1 VSDRRLPIAVWLREG
16 WVNRIEGVLE
26 EWVRHVG
33 RLAIGC
39 DNADGLIGDN
49 LRGRDG
55 VSRPVPVGGSQVLG
69 CGNPTPCIDLVRVC
83 DLESVLLQHLLD
95 NLIDISM

>member
-1 VSDRRLPIAVWLREG
+1 MSDRRLPIAVGLGER
-16 WVNRIEGVLE
+16 WVNGIEGVLQ

-55 VSRPVPVGGSQVLG
+55 VSRPVPVRGSQVLG
-69 CGNPTPCIDLVRVC
+69 SGDPTLCIDLVRFC
-83 DLESVLLQHLLD
+83 DPDSVLMQHLLD
-95 NLIDISM
+95 DLIDISM